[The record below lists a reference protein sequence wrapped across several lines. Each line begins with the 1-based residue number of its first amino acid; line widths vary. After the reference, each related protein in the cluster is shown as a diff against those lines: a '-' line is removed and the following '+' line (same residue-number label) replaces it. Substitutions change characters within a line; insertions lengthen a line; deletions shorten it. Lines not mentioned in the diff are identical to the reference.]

1 VKRLLLPLLAL
12 GASCAARPSAREP
25 SPVLQ
30 AEHDP
35 FSSLSELAVKG
46 RQLQFGVGLRSYVD
60 EDFGKLDDQVA
71 LALDYCEPMGFE
83 RLRLEGGIHY
93 THDEADD
100 SRSGGE
106 DVRLSATTLELS
118 AGVNWSILVGRLRP
132 YVGGGAA
139 LQFLNLRGLDDE
151 SDAIFDDDDAAV
163 GGYLK
168 VGLAFQVSRTSHIGF
183 EVRHFEGGDVELDAT
198 ELGTSYDQLLMVF
211 GTSLASDWP

>member
-1 VKRLLLPLLAL
+1 MRLSFALLAL
-12 GASCAARPSAREP
+12 CASCAASAPAR
-25 SPVLQ
+25 Q
-30 AEHDP
+30 ADHDP
-35 FSSLSELAVKG
+35 FSSLTRLAEEG
-46 RQLQFGVGLRSYVD
+46 RQVQFGVGMRSYVD

-83 RLRLEGGIHY
+83 RLRLEGGLHY

-100 SRSGGE
+100 TRTGGE

-118 AGVNWSILVGRLRP
+118 AGVNWSLLLGRFRP

-151 SDAIFDDDDAAV
+151 ADAVFDDDDASF

-168 VGLAFQVSRTSHIGF
+168 AGLAFQISRTSHIGF
-183 EVRHFEGGDVELDAT
+183 EVRHFEGGDVDLDGT
-198 ELGTSYDQLLMVF
+198 ELGTSYDQVLMVF
-211 GTSLASDWP
+211 GTALAPDWP

>member
-12 GASCAARPSAREP
+12 GASCAARPSAPAP
-25 SPVLQ
+25 SPARQ

-35 FSSLSELAVKG
+35 FSSLTELPVKG
-46 RQLQFGVGLRSYVD
+46 RQVQFGVGLRSYAD

-100 SRSGGE
+100 QRSGGE

-118 AGVNWSILVGRLRP
+118 AGVNWSVLLGRFRP
-132 YVGGGAA
+132 YVGGGGA

-151 SDAIFDDDDAAV
+151 ADAVFDDDDASF

-168 VGLAFQVSRTSHIGF
+168 AGLAFQISRTSHIGF
-183 EVRHFEGGDVELDAT
+183 EARHFEGGDVDLDGT
-198 ELGTSYDQLLMVF
+198 ELGTSYDQILMVF
-211 GTSLASDWP
+211 GTALAPDWP

>member
-1 VKRLLLPLLAL
+1 MKRLLLLVLVLAP
-12 GASCAARPSAREP
+12 SCAAQRRAPTSLPARQ
-25 SPVLQ
+25 L
-30 AEHDP
+30 EHDP
-35 FSSLSELAVKG
+35 FESLTELAIKG
-46 RQLQFGVGLRSYVD
+46 RQLQFGVGLRGYTD

-106 DVRLSATTLELS
+106 DVRLSASTLELS
-118 AGVNWSILVGRLRP
+118 AGVNWSVLVGRLRP

-151 SDAIFDDDDAAV
+151 SDTVFDDDDASV

-168 VGLAFQVSRTSHIGF
+168 AGIAFQVSRTSHIGL
-183 EVRHFEGGDVELDAT
+183 ELRHFEGGDVDLDAT
-198 ELGTSYDQLLMVF
+198 ELGTSYDQVMMVF
-211 GTSLASDWP
+211 GTALAPEWP